1 MKLYLI
7 AILRLCFSHKFILP
21 ECKNCRHFR
30 PYWMIS
36 HIDEELSECALFGE
50 REGPNSK
57 YFIYNY
63 EVTTCREDESLCGK
77 NGTFFQSIITKK

>member
-7 AILRLCFSHKFILP
+7 AVLRLCFSHKIIFP
-21 ECKNCRHFR
+21 ECKNCVHFR

-36 HIDEELSECALFGE
+36 HIDEKLSECALFGV

-63 EVTTCREDESLCGK
+63 EVTKCRENESLCGK
-77 NGTFFQSIITKK
+77 NGTFFKHKQ